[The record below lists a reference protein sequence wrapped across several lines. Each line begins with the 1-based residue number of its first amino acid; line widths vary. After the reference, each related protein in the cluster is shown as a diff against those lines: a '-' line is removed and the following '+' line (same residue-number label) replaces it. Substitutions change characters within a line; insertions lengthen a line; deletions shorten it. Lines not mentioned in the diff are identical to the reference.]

1 MKKQALIVQDV
12 LGISSASICLV
23 HCIVFPLLS
32 VLPLGITHNPWI
44 DVFFFGIASVLIFSI
59 LKGSGPF
66 YIKMTLL
73 FSLFLVFN
81 GMLLDFALHQE
92 TYLVPIGGIGLIVGH
107 MLHFLS
113 HQKK

>member
-1 MKKQALIVQDV
+1 MKKQTLIVQDV

-32 VLPLGITHNPWI
+32 VLPLGIAHNPWI
-44 DVFFFGIASVLIFSI
+44 DVFFFGIAAVLIFSI
-59 LKGSGPF
+59 LKGEAPF
-66 YIKMTLL
+66 YIKLTLL

-81 GMLLDFALHQE
+81 GMLLDFVLHEE
-92 TYLVPIGGIGLIVGH
+92 TYLVPIGGLGIISGH
-107 MLHFLS
+107 VLHYFY